1 MKKQCEVKNVE
12 PLPLTYLLPT
22 ILFNLVLLCNCP
34 LYLNF
39 YVIAS
44 VLLKSLVT
52 QKSQNTQVLAR
63 FYFRFSVPYGLKNMK

>member
-52 QKSQNTQVLAR
+52 QNTQVLAR

>member
-12 PLPLTYLLPT
+12 PLPLTYPLPT

-34 LYLNF
+34 FYLNF

-52 QKSQNTQVLAR
+52 QNTQVLAR

>member
-34 LYLNF
+34 FYLNF

-52 QKSQNTQVLAR
+52 QNTQVLAR